1 MDKHRTCVISQPR
14 YMPSP
19 SYLKRIGRADVF
31 IVYDSVQRV
40 ERGYENRNKLKD
52 GKWLTIPVTSSSRAL
67 IMDTSIAGLEWIEQ
81 HKNKIKS
88 LYGLKS
94 LPKVVEEY
102 YDTFTSLDYKNCLT
116 EALMVLMEHM
126 GIKTQVV
133 FASNLD
139 HVTNGGIDQ
148 LVKLTKLAGCDT
160 YLSGP
165 TCLTYGLTH
174 DVAHAKGIRLEVDT
188 PPKEYGLFHYLI
200 EEQNYL

>member
-1 MDKHRTCVISQPR
+1 
-14 YMPSP
+14 MPSP

-139 HVTNGGIDQ
+139 HVTNGGVDQ

>member
-1 MDKHRTCVISQPR
+1 
-14 YMPSP
+14 MPSP

-31 IVYDSVQRV
+31 IVYDTVQRV

-52 GKWLTIPVTSSSRAL
+52 DKWLSIPVVSSSRAL
-67 IMDTSIAGLEWIEQ
+67 IMDTSIAGLEWVQQ

-94 LPKVVEEY
+94 LPKVVEDY

-139 HVTNGGIDQ
+139 HVTNGGVDQ

-200 EEQNYL
+200 EDQDYL